1 MCDNFKEKQT
11 TLTFSD
17 PGLPK
22 SYLEL
27 KIRKTNVVIRINILE
42 IPCVPIFRQNW
53 HFYFLSPN
61 LPKNEFWGRNFK
73 NLSLDSESTPPKYHV
88 CQFLVKIWGNC
99 PITCN
104 ILVQILLRVL
114 QRAGWR
120 LKWAGWRWMELGGG
134 WNELGGGG
142 WSWVELGAWF
152 SNALL
157 KVVLHTRLNVY
168 WESSGGSRFV
178 TQSLG
183 VIQMVTNKI
192 YFMHQFDF
200 PSK

>member
-1 MCDNFKEKQT
+1 M
-11 TLTFSD
+11 
-17 PGLPK
+17 
-22 SYLEL
+22 
-27 KIRKTNVVIRINILE
+27 
-42 IPCVPIFRQNW
+42 IPCVPIFRQHAKLW
-53 HFYFLSPN
+53 TCRPKFAQ
-61 LPKNEFWGRNFK
+61 KNEFWGRNFK
-73 NLSLDSESTPPKYHV
+73 NLSLASESAPPTYLES
-88 CQFLVKIWGNC
+88 QFSVKMDNSEFFGLNLGKLPNYVWYFGS
-99 PITCN
+99 N
-104 ILVQILLRVL
+104 IVEGVAESWVEAEMSWVEVDG
-114 QRAGWR
+114 AGWR
-120 LKWAGWRWMELGGG
+120 LKWAGWRWM
-134 WNELGGGG
+134 ELGGGG

-200 PSK
+200 PSKQLLSKCASTNSK

>member
-73 NLSLDSESTPPKYHV
+73 NLSLDLESAPPIYHACANFQSKWITFNFWPKFGEIAQLRAIFWFKY
-88 CQFLVKIWGNC
+88 CWGC
-99 PITCN
+99 C
-104 ILVQILLRVL
+104 R
-114 QRAGWR
+114 
-120 LKWAGWRWMELGGG
+120 ELGGG

-142 WSWVELGAWF
+142 WSWVEVDGAGWRWVHGLVMPF
-152 SNALL
+152 W
-157 KVVLHTRLNVY
+157 K
-168 WESSGGSRFV
+168 
-178 TQSLG
+178 
-183 VIQMVTNKI
+183 
-192 YFMHQFDF
+192 
-200 PSK
+200 